1 MRRALGNRNV
11 IVAILILQLIPL
23 LLFPAE
29 SFSANTQEWWLPV
42 LLVLMVLVADFALVV
57 RRSPGVWPW
66 NLISFAQGFNIIS
79 RLLMLFPHATKTVGN
94 ATVLNVPYIALTF
107 LALVLSAF
115 LLWYIEWP
123 EVRLGLAQ

>member
-1 MRRALGNRNV
+1 MRRALARRNV
-11 IVAILILQLIPL
+11 VVAILILQMIPL

-42 LLVLMVLVADFALVV
+42 LLVLMVLVADFALIV
-57 RRSPGVWPW
+57 RRSASVWPW

-107 LALVLSAF
+107 LALALSAF

>member
-107 LALVLSAF
+107 LALALSAF

>member
-11 IVAILILQLIPL
+11 IVAMLILQLIPL
-23 LLFPAE
+23 LLFPTE

-42 LLVLMVLVADFALVV
+42 LLVLMVLVADFALIV
-57 RRSPGVWPW
+57 RRSTGVWPW

-107 LALVLSAF
+107 LALALSAF

>member
-29 SFSANTQEWWLPV
+29 SLSANTQEWWLPV